1 MREHGADMCRPWLIG
16 ALFLAWCPPAAA
28 EMVEGLYRGE
38 AIVTGQENLE
48 ERRRGFREALQEAIV
63 KVTGNSRLAEDRR
76 LASALADAGGYV
88 AAFEYEDRL
97 AKKKLMD
104 EQGTRERSWF
114 LRVDFDPTKVDRLV
128 AELGAQPWGVD
139 RPRMLVLLGIRD
151 TLGAYTLGSDGKRG
165 YGQREALLSIAG
177 RRGVPVVLPR
187 TGSDEAL
194 VAQNAEFVGADTET
208 VARRKVAYRA
218 DTVLLGTMTITPEGV
233 WDTQW
238 TLLPGS
244 EQHRWRIDGTTFD
257 RAIADGIEGS
267 ARILAGAE

>member
-1 MREHGADMCRPWLIG
+1 LIG

-28 EMVEGLYRGE
+28 ETVAGLYRGE

-48 ERRRGFREALQEAIV
+48 ERRRGFREALQEVIV
-63 KVTGNSRLAEDRR
+63 KVTGHSRLAEDRR
-76 LASALADAGGYV
+76 LASALADAGDYV

-128 AELGAQPWGVD
+128 AELGARPWGAD
-139 RPRMLVLLGIRD
+139 RPRVLVLLGIRD
-151 TLGAYTLGSDGKRG
+151 TLGPYVLSSEGERG
-165 YGQREALLSIAG
+165 YGQRQALLSIAG

-187 TGSDEAL
+187 TGADEAL
-194 VAQNAEFVGADTET
+194 VDTESVAADTEAI
-208 VARRKVAYRA
+208 ARRKVAYRA
-218 DTVLLGTMTITPEGV
+218 DVVLLGTMTITPEGV
-233 WDTQW
+233 WDTEW
-238 TLLPGS
+238 ALLPGH